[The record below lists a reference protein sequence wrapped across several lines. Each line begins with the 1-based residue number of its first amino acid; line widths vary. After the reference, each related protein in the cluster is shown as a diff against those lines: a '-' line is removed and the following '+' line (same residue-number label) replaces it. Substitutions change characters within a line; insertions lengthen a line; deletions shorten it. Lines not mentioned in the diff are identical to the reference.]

1 MSHVLVSSALAM
13 GLALAAPSP
22 TAGVKRVLMD
32 RASLAA
38 ADARCGLL
46 DGPARAALAAG
57 VLQARGALLRSGL
70 EDAVVRQAEAAA
82 RRAGAALSCTDP
94 ALAAQAG
101 RAMAAIGAWSQ
112 QQEMRFPAYG
122 PGWAARRT
130 QTSAWRVMQTAAG
143 PADATVGLVML
154 EDGPAFGFEVAGD
167 AASATLIVRDRQLLG
182 PDLVRPG
189 ATPPAKATRR
199 FLAALRRPAA
209 PKTRRSPAE
218 GTLFVFP
225 AAALSTLG
233 GLDPRDVAQVEIIR
247 RDGSRSLY
255 RFDVGD
261 LAAARTFAAV

>member
-1 MSHVLVSSALAM
+1 MSR
-13 GLALAAPSP
+13 ALAAPALMLSVLFGP
-22 TAGVKRVLMD
+22 APATAAAERLLID

-57 VLQARGALLRSGL
+57 VLQARGALLRSGR
-70 EDAVVRQAEAAA
+70 EDAMVRRAEAAGA
-82 RRAGAALSCTDP
+82 RAGAARRCDDP
-94 ALAAQAG
+94 ALAADAG
-101 RAMAAIGAWSQ
+101 RAMAAISAWSQ

-143 PADATVGLVML
+143 PANATVGLVML
-154 EDGPAFGFEVAGD
+154 EDGPAFGFEVASD

-233 GLDPRDVAQVEIIR
+233 ALDPRDVAQVEIIR

>member
-1 MSHVLVSSALAM
+1 MSR
-13 GLALAAPSP
+13 ALAAPALMLSVLFGP
-22 TAGVKRVLMD
+22 APATAAAERLLID

-57 VLQARGALLRSGL
+57 VLQARGALLRSGR
-70 EDAVVRQAEAAA
+70 EDAMVRRAEA
-82 RRAGAALSCTDP
+82 
-94 ALAAQAG
+94 AG
-101 RAMAAIGAWSQ
+101 RAMAAISAWSQ

-143 PADATVGLVML
+143 PANATVGLVML
-154 EDGPAFGFEVAGD
+154 EDGPAFGFEVASD

-233 GLDPRDVAQVEIIR
+233 ALDPRDVAQVEIIR